1 MARIT
6 VEDCL
11 RHVNDRFKLV
21 LLASERTRELDSGAK
36 SDRTATGDKNTVT
49 ALREIASGEVACDDL
64 YNAAIMRF
72 RRGKAQPCTEVS
84 DDLVDEL
91 QGEGASELAG
101 GIGIDGMQ
109 DVIEAD
115 ISEEGLDVI
124 LADAGSDDALD
135 EQPDASDDV
144 LETDEEQ
151 DSKKP
156 ALDQEPKAHIYSD
169 EEVDDDD

>member
-84 DDLVDEL
+84 DDLVGEL
-91 QGEGASELAG
+91 QGQEASVMLG
-101 GIGIDGMQ
+101 DPGIDGMQ

-124 LADAGSDDALD
+124 LGDSESDDALD
-135 EQPDASDDV
+135 DQSEVADDV
-144 LETDEEQ
+144 LEPEADD

-156 ALDQEPKAHIYSD
+156 MLDQEPKAHIYSD